1 MRPLTLSEAAPGRVP
16 RSGTLKFISFRLQS
30 MWAPSPE
37 RLLNAEVFVRSRH
50 FNDRFCNDWEFLA
63 EVPAHG
69 IGKKFVP
76 GPSENGGTGRHGF
89 SRATTARS
97 TKGL

>member
-1 MRPLTLSEAAPGRVP
+1 MLRFSLDPG
-16 RSGTLKFISFRLQS
+16 I
-30 MWAPSPE
+30 
-37 RLLNAEVFVRSRH
+37 

-76 GPSENGGTGRHGF
+76 GPSENGGTGGHGF
-89 SRATTARS
+89 SRATKAGSKRGFS
-97 TKGL
+97 H